1 VAFGNGQAVTTNLR
15 IVGVQASVF
24 IDGQADLLA
33 ETQNTRVLVLP
44 ELNAGLASLGYA
56 LVNPAIGLGSF
67 LAQYVLRD
75 PLRKILAYEYQLS
88 GPWAD
93 PMVKEVSR
101 RDASRELEADR
112 GVEASGSKAAGQ

>member
-1 VAFGNGQAVTTNLR
+1 NLR

-24 IDGQADLLA
+24 IDSQADLLA

-75 PLRKILAYEYQLS
+75 PLRKILAYEYQLTGS
-88 GPWAD
+88 WAD
-93 PMVKEVSR
+93 PQVKELSR
-101 RDASRELEADR
+101 TEAAEKAQRETQQGR
-112 GVEASGSKAAGQ
+112 